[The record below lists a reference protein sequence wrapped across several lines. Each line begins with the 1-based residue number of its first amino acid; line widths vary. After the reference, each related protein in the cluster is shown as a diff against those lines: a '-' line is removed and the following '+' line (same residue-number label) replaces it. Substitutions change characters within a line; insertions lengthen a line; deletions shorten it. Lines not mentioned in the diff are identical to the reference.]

1 MNSLRCSRA
10 FFPSSSR
17 CRGWFSPL
25 VLMALV
31 AMAVILASTEA
42 EAQRRGRGRGGAAAA
57 AARKRA
63 MIAGVQKRLT
73 AARQLLAAAEN
84 QTQMSQGE
92 VNQAVS
98 KLSEIRTSLESDE
111 QEANE
116 AAKSLH
122 EIEDAVLD
130 RSSEFRLAE
139 QALDMAKDDVHA
151 VLHKVIQRL
160 GDHPDTTDDACRMAD
175 MAQLSN
181 DERKRLEENK
191 DYQKAVELM
200 KAQAREVT
208 QLRQKL
214 FQADP
219 QWVSV
224 RKEAA
229 EATRKA
235 RQERAQASATGIG
248 SLDDRRN
255 LRTAKSIAADAR
267 VAIAECEALLQR
279 LGAKPAP
286 PPKTTGSTGK

>member
-1 MNSLRCSRA
+1 
-10 FFPSSSR
+10 
-17 CRGWFSPL
+17 
-25 VLMALV
+25 MALV
-31 AMAVILASTEA
+31 TLAVILSSSEA
-42 EAQRRGRGRGGAAAA
+42 EAQRRGRGGAAAA

-73 AARQLLAAAEN
+73 AARQLLAAAES
-84 QTQMSQGE
+84 QTLMSQGE

-130 RSSEFRLAE
+130 KSSEFRLLE
-139 QALDMAKDDVHA
+139 QALDTAKDDVHA
-151 VLHKVIQRL
+151 VIHKVIKRL
-160 GDHPDTTDDACRMAD
+160 GDHPDTTDDTCRMSD
-175 MAQLSN
+175 MAHLSN
-181 DERKRLEENK
+181 EERKRLEENT
-191 DYQKAVELM
+191 DYHKAVELM
-200 KAQAREVT
+200 EAQARKVT

-255 LRTAKSIAADAR
+255 LRTAKGIAADAR

>member
-1 MNSLRCSRA
+1 MYSLRC
-10 FFPSSSR
+10 FPSSIVSSSSR
-17 CRGWFSPL
+17 CRGLFSPL
-25 VLMALV
+25 VLIAVVTLALV
-31 AMAVILASTEA
+31 LSSSEA
-42 EAQRRGRGRGGAAAA
+42 EAQRRGRSGAAAA

-63 MIAGVQKRLT
+63 MIASIQSRLT

-111 QEANE
+111 QEAAE

-130 RSSEFRLAE
+130 KSSEFRLLE
-139 QALDMAKDDVHA
+139 QALDTAKDDLHA
-151 VLHKVIQRL
+151 VVHKVIKRL
-160 GDHPDTTDDACRMAD
+160 GKHADVADDTCRMAD

-181 DERKRLEENK
+181 EERKRLEEDK

-200 KAQAREVT
+200 EAQARKVT

-219 QWVSV
+219 QWVAV

-229 EATRKA
+229 DATRKA

-255 LRTAKSIAADAR
+255 LRTAKGIAADAR
-267 VAIAECEALLQR
+267 VAIAECEVLLQR
-279 LGAKPAP
+279 LGAKPAA